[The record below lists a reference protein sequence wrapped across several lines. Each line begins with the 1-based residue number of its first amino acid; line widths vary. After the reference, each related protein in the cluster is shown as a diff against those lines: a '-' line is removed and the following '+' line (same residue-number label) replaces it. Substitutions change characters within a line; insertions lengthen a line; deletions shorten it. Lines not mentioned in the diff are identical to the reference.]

1 MVTHN
6 SSNNFGDNVYES
18 NSQKTV
24 AQTYDTYLPIMPVT
38 YCDNVNNAISD
49 QQFMIS
55 NTISPN
61 QQPNVSSPNHQQPT
75 SIHQQQY
82 DANYTNYANYQQCNN
97 QQSPIYNYFSDNN
110 IISPDQQPNAAS
122 PNHNQQYQ
130 QQPNQPNVSSPN
142 HNQQYHQ
149 HHSIASPNHQQQYDA
164 SYQQYIHQT
173 AISNNT
179 DSIIPGHNHHQQPS
193 DNNNHDNHNN
203 NQQSSSDNNYSPQSD
218 IPPLSLNI
226 TIN

>member
-1 MVTHN
+1 MAHN

-24 AQTYDTYLPIMPVT
+24 AQTYDTYLPVMPVT
-38 YCDNVNNAISD
+38 YCDNVNNPISD
-49 QQFMIS
+49 QIS

-61 QQPNVSSPNHQQPT
+61 QQPN
-75 SIHQQQY
+75 
-82 DANYTNYANYQQCNN
+82 
-97 QQSPIYNYFSDNN
+97 
-110 IISPDQQPNAAS
+110 QPNAAS
-122 PNHNQQYQ
+122 PNHNQQYDNAISNYSDNVTNSPDQ
-130 QQPNQPNVSSPN
+130 QPNVSSPN

-149 HHSIASPNHQQQYDA
+149 HHSVASPNHQQQYDA

-226 TIN
+226 TINSPQTNFIIIPNSDMIQQVLACLNNPSSGFQR